1 MSWRSVGIQLFS
13 VYMCLCQ
20 VLAEH
25 PCGEN
30 PLRRFASL
38 TRILNDLYPGRDIN
52 SAMALLRDSNSELHR
67 RLLPVVSRLESEWR
81 LYTDCVT
88 MVDNGYFKRSGPP
101 SSSENEGELAVLL
114 PNKRHGNLQGN
125 TPWSR
130 DTFSKSRLTD
140 ILTGAFTSDQL
151 PSFDSTS

>member
-1 MSWRSVGIQLFS
+1 MSYKHIGIQLLT

-38 TRILNDLYPGRDIN
+38 TRILNDLYPGREIN
-52 SAMALLRDSNSELHR
+52 PAMALLRDSNPELHR

-88 MVDNGYFKRSGPP
+88 MVDNGYFKRSGL
-101 SSSENEGELAVLL
+101 SSPAENGQRGKGHRNLKG
-114 PNKRHGNLQGN
+114 NK
-125 TPWSR
+125 PWSR
-130 DTFSKSRLTD
+130 EAFSRSGPNDVQKGTFTIDES
-140 ILTGAFTSDQL
+140 
-151 PSFDSTS
+151 PVFDSTS